1 MSAGQLSPSGK
12 VSDDSH
18 DRRTS
23 RGPVATPQQTGRPS
37 AATKRCRTKKKGRRA
52 PPSRSPAFQKR
63 TSASEI
69 HLAVMSS
76 SRSGDL
82 LEIDFHAWPHRRA
95 DAELVHELAFR
106 AR

>member
-1 MSAGQLSPSGK
+1 
-12 VSDDSH
+12 
-18 DRRTS
+18 
-23 RGPVATPQQTGRPS
+23 
-37 AATKRCRTKKKGRRA
+37 KGRRA
-52 PPSRSPAFQKR
+52 PPSRFPAFQKR

-76 SRSGDL
+76 SRPGDL

-106 AR
+106 ARRPGLHDGVDKGREIGLEVFLGEARLADASVDDAGFLDPE